1 MISLTAKQLISMVGF
16 LCDKFRE
23 MVHFDIQDFDF
34 FDPGP
39 DAAGPDQYQRFKSFA
54 GMTK

>member
-1 MISLTAKQLISMVGF
+1 MVGF